1 MKLSN
6 NHMNIPFVKYSKI
19 WLSLGLFVSA
29 LSLILVLVW
38 GLKPGIDFT
47 GGSLLE
53 INFSKDRP
61 ASEVV
66 VKAFEDLG
74 IKNTMV
80 QKVEGNSLIIRTSFL
95 DEEKHQEV
103 LTKIKSING
112 GSDFIENRFET
123 IGASISKQLRE
134 RAILSIVF
142 VSLAIILYVAYAF
155 RKVSQPVKS
164 WKYGTLAL
172 VAVFHNLLLVMGV
185 FAVLGKFKGV
195 EIDTAFVVALL
206 TVLGYSIND
215 TIVVYDRIRENLIN
229 RGNRAFSEVVNDGLN
244 QSFFRSIN
252 TTATTLFTLF
262 ALYFFGGATIS
273 NFVLALIIGVGVGA
287 FSSIFIA
294 SPLLA
299 VTENWQRTKKLW

>member
-1 MKLSN
+1 
-6 NHMNIPFVKYSKI
+6 MNIPIVKYSKI
-19 WLSLGLFVSA
+19 WLSMGLVVSV
-29 LSLILVLVW
+29 LSLILIFAW

-53 INFSKDRP
+53 IEFNKERP
-61 ASEVV
+61 AAEAV
-66 VKAFEDLG
+66 VKIFEESG

-95 DEEKHQEV
+95 DEEKHQEI
-103 LTKIKSING
+103 LAKIKTVSED
-112 GSDFIENRFET
+112 SDLIENRFET

-134 RAILSIVF
+134 RAILSIIF

-164 WKYGTLAL
+164 WKYGVLAL
-172 VAVFHNLLLVMGV
+172 VAVFHNILLVMGV

-195 EIDTAFVVALL
+195 EVDTAFVVALL

-215 TIVVYDRIRENLIN
+215 TIVIYDRIRENLIN
-229 RGNRAFSEVVNDGLN
+229 RGNRAFAEVVNDGLN